1 MRKQY
6 MMPTAGVYEISMDN
20 CLMAGS
26 TTSVTVANENFDSE
40 SMTPLARENGGLWD
54 DDEE

>member
-26 TTSVTVANENFDSE
+26 TTSVTVATEDFSE